1 MTYTSEETFS
11 EETFFHT
18 ICNNI
23 SADHLKYRL
32 QGIISPITFLNC
44 RNIQFSSLKTVLRF
58 LMPFYENK
66 RETIK
71 KSNKSN
77 TTHTSF
83 IYCQQ
88 SITSSGL
95 SQMKQ
100 IFFLY
105 YLRLT
110 KLPSLHL
117 PSRIHFH
124 TKEKKIITCFS
135 DSSNSNNITRK
146 MVNVS
151 LIL

>member
-11 EETFFHT
+11 EKTFFHT

-58 LMPFYENK
+58 LMPFYEKK

-77 TTHTSF
+77 TTHKLHILPTKHHIIRIVTNETNIF
-83 IYCQQ
+83 
-88 SITSSGL
+88 SI
-95 SQMKQ
+95 
-100 IFFLY
+100 
-105 YLRLT
+105 
-110 KLPSLHL
+110 LP
-117 PSRIHFH
+117 P
-124 TKEKKIITCFS
+124 TY
-135 DSSNSNNITRK
+135 
-146 MVNVS
+146 
-151 LIL
+151 